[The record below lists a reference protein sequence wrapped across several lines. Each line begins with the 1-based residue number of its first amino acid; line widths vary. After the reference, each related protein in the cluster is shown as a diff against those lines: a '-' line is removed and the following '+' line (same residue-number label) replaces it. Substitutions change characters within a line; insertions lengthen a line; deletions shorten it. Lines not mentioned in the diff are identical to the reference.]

1 MSEYIDNIDD
11 IKSRIDNIAKNAKNR
26 IAYIIGLYVF
36 LDSNPILGYDF
47 KNVRDT
53 LKPAFDNITVG
64 NVEFQIREAF
74 KNINKYAKI
83 RNIEVELNKYL
94 KIYILE
100 RYSKEIL
107 EEIEKR
113 LNQMTEEDKRILS
126 VACAVINVIKNRNYP
141 VSGERR
147 NGYTVDLSIL
157 NELIRVASS
166 FPDSK
171 IQQVRP
177 LFYKYLLGYQSDW
190 GSRDREYH
198 YLTIYPFAEPYIE
211 KVASEAS
218 KYVKIPDKQEIKS
231 KLEELYRKGDLP
243 KLAVIEWAL
252 SSIYSS
258 DLEFAMH
265 FFDTSYRVMIEGATI
280 EGIISDGRINPLVYD
295 DVKEAMDALY
305 KEAIKELMDLFKSIF
320 EKKGYAS
327 YYGRECCTFTH
338 PAEKSI
344 HICFLPWPKKKDIYL
359 KEAKETEIRAIVVQG
374 IPAGTFFQYLE
385 KYEANKGFAWFFLD
399 KKNKKLLIPF
409 NLRLKYEEIYY
420 ELEQI
425 LKEYFTIE

>member
-1 MSEYIDNIDD
+1 MSTYVDNIDV
-11 IKSRIDNIAKNAKNR
+11 IKSRIDNMAKKGIAH
-26 IAYIIGLYVF
+26 IIGLYVF
-36 LDSNPILGYDF
+36 LDSNSILGYDF

-53 LKPAFDNITVG
+53 LEPAFDNITVG
-64 NVEFQIREAF
+64 NIEFQIREAF

-83 RNIEVELNKYL
+83 RNIEVELGEYL
-94 KIYILE
+94 KRYILE

-107 EEIEKR
+107 KEIEKR
-113 LNQMTEEDKRILS
+113 LNQMTEEDKKILS
-126 VACAVINVIKNRNYP
+126 VACAVIDVIKNRNYP
-141 VSGERR
+141 VSGMGR
-147 NGYTVDLSIL
+147 NKYEVYLSIL
-157 NELIRVASS
+157 NELIKVASS

-171 IQQVRP
+171 MQQVRP
-177 LFYKYLLGYQSDW
+177 LFYKYLLGYQSDR
-190 GSRDREYH
+190 GSRTDVYY

-211 KVASEAS
+211 KLASEVLN
-218 KYVKIPDKQEIKS
+218 YVRIPDKQEIRS
-231 KLEELYRKGDLP
+231 MLEELYRKGDLP

-265 FFDTSYRVMIEGATI
+265 FFDAPYRVMIEGATI

-295 DVKEAMDALY
+295 YVKEAMGALY
-305 KEAIKELMDLFKSIF
+305 KEAIKELMGLFKSIF
-320 EKKGYAS
+320 DKKGYAS
-327 YYGRECCTFTH
+327 LCGRECCTFTH
-338 PAEKSI
+338 RAEKSI
-344 HICFLPWPKKKDIYL
+344 LICFLPWPKKKDIYL
-359 KEAKETEIRAIVVQG
+359 KEAKETEIRAMVVQG

-409 NLRLKYEEIYY
+409 NLRLKYKEIYY

>member
-1 MSEYIDNIDD
+1 MSEYVDNIDV
-11 IKSRIDNIAKNAKNR
+11 IKSRIDNMAKKGIAH
-26 IAYIIGLYVF
+26 IIGLYVF
-36 LDSNPILGYDF
+36 LDSNSILGYDF

-53 LKPAFDNITVG
+53 LEPAFGNIMVG
-64 NVEFQIREAF
+64 KVEFQLREAF

-100 RYSKEIL
+100 RYSKVIL

-147 NGYTVDLSIL
+147 NGYKVDLSIL
-157 NELIRVASS
+157 NELIKIASS

-231 KLEELYRKGDLP
+231 KFEELYRKGDLP

-305 KEAIKELMDLFKSIF
+305 NEAVKELMDMFKSIF
-320 EKKGYAS
+320 EEKGYTS
-327 YYGRECCTFTH
+327 LCGRECCTFTH
-338 PAEKSI
+338 HAEKSI

>member
-11 IKSRIDNIAKNAKNR
+11 IKSRIDNIAKNGV
-26 IAYIIGLYVF
+26 AYIIGLYVF
-36 LDSNPILGYDF
+36 LDSSDIFGYNF
-47 KNVRDT
+47 KNVRAT
-53 LKPAFDNITVG
+53 IEPAFGNIIAG
-64 NVEFQIREAF
+64 NVEFQLREAF
-74 KNINKYAKI
+74 MNINKYAKI
-83 RNIEVELNKYL
+83 RNIGVRLDEYL
-94 KIYILE
+94 KRYILE
-100 RYSKEIL
+100 RYSKVIIKEV
-107 EEIEKR
+107 EKR

-126 VACAVINVIKNRNYP
+126 VACAIINVIKNRNYP
-141 VSGERR
+141 VSGRGR
-147 NGYTVDLSIL
+147 NGYEVDLSTL
-157 NELIRVASS
+157 NELIKVASS

-190 GSRDREYH
+190 RSRTDVYY

-211 KVASEAS
+211 KLASEVLN
-218 KYVKIPDKQEIKS
+218 YVRIPDKQEIKS
-231 KLEELYRKGDLP
+231 MLEELYRKGDLP

-252 SSIYSS
+252 SSRYSS
-258 DLEFAMH
+258 DLEFAMK
-265 FFDTSYRVMIEGATI
+265 FFDAPYRVMIEGAAI

-295 DVKEAMDALY
+295 YVKEAMDALY
-305 KEAIKELMDLFKSIF
+305 KEAVKELMDMFKSIF
-320 EKKGYAS
+320 EKKGYTS
-327 YYGRECCTFTH
+327 LCGHECCTFTH
-338 PAEKSI
+338 RAEKSI

-374 IPAGTFFQYLE
+374 NPAGTFFQYLE

-409 NLRLKYEEIYY
+409 NLRLKYKEIYY

>member
-1 MSEYIDNIDD
+1 MSTYVDNIDV
-11 IKSRIDNIAKNAKNR
+11 IKSRIDNMAKKGIAH
-26 IAYIIGLYVF
+26 IIGLYVF
-36 LDSNPILGYDF
+36 LDSNSILGYDF

-53 LKPAFDNITVG
+53 LEPAFDNITVG
-64 NVEFQIREAF
+64 NIEFQIREAF

-83 RNIEVELNKYL
+83 RNIEVELGEYL
-94 KIYILE
+94 KRYILE

-107 EEIEKR
+107 KEIEKR
-113 LNQMTEEDKRILS
+113 LNQMTEEDKKILS
-126 VACAVINVIKNRNYP
+126 VACAVIDVIKNRNYP
-141 VSGERR
+141 VSGMGR
-147 NGYTVDLSIL
+147 NKYEVYLSIL
-157 NELIRVASS
+157 NELIKVASS

-171 IQQVRP
+171 MQQVRP
-177 LFYKYLLGYQSDW
+177 LFYKYLLGYQSDC
-190 GSRDREYH
+190 GSRTDVYY

-211 KVASEAS
+211 KLASEVS
-218 KYVKIPDKQEIKS
+218 NYVRIPDKQEIRS
-231 KLEELYRKGDLP
+231 TLEELYRKGDLP

-265 FFDTSYRVMIEGATI
+265 FFDAPYRVMIEGATI

-295 DVKEAMDALY
+295 YVKEAMGALY
-305 KEAIKELMDLFKSIF
+305 KEAIKELMGLFKSIF

-327 YYGRECCTFTH
+327 LCGRECCTFTH
-338 PAEKSI
+338 RAEKSI
-344 HICFLPWPKKKDIYL
+344 LICFLPWPKKKDIYL
-359 KEAKETEIRAIVVQG
+359 KEAKETEIRAMVVQG

-409 NLRLKYEEIYY
+409 NLRLKYKEIYY